1 MIVNSVRRVVSRT
14 LESCVIAAIL
24 MNSVRSIFSVSVNSD
39 SFVARTGYNC
49 DDICGDYLSGN
60 LRKDKQT

>member
-1 MIVNSVRRVVSRT
+1 MIVNSVRRVFSRT

-39 SFVARTGYNC
+39 SFVTRTGYNC
-49 DDICGDYLSGN
+49 DICGDYLSEN